1 MSLYK
6 RGKVYYMDTVVSGQR
21 IAKSTG
27 KKTKREALQVEKQ
40 EVAKAQVQDGTA
52 GGQMLLSELFE
63 DIYKERWQYQRS
75 GNRTYQRAMKLV
87 QDYGDPSLNNVTTAW
102 VRQTRHRMNRLG
114 LSGATINRYLAHL
127 RTALNHARDELGAI
141 EQVPKIS
148 LMAERKGRT
157 RVLSVE
163 EQEKL
168 THYLRYNHP
177 AKQSSKRTWPIV
189 ADLVDFLC
197 ETGLRLS
204 EALNLSTKNFKGRSE
219 ITLTPGETKTASAR
233 TVPLTD
239 KARAVLDRRGWKKP
253 FPLNK
258 DQVDR
263 IFALARKH
271 LGIDDPDFC
280 VHACR
285 HTYASRMLS
294 SGRVQL
300 YHIKTLLGHTSW
312 STTERYSHFATQDL
326 HEAVAVLNG

>member
-6 RGKVYYMDTVVSGQR
+6 RGKVYYMDVVISGER

-27 KKTKREALQVEKQ
+27 KKTKKEALQVEKQ
-40 EVAKAQVQDGTA
+40 EVAKAQVQDGLA

-75 GNRTYQRAMKLV
+75 GDRTYHRAMKLV
-87 QDYGDPSLNNVTTAW
+87 QDYGDPSLDNVTTAW
-102 VRQTRHRMNRLG
+102 VRQTRQRMSRLG
-114 LSGATINRYLAHL
+114 LSGATINRHLAHL
-127 RTALNHARDELGAI
+127 RTALNHARDDLEAI
-141 EQVPKIS
+141 EKVPKIS
-148 LMAERKGRT
+148 LMSERQGRT

-163 EQEKL
+163 EQERL

-177 AKQSSKRTWPIV
+177 KRSKNWPIV

-204 EALNLSTKNFKGRSE
+204 EALNLSTKNFKGRDE
-219 ITLTPGETKTASAR
+219 IILTPGETKTASAR

-239 KARAVLDRRGWKKP
+239 KARAILDHHRGWKKP
-253 FPLNK
+253 FPLKK

-271 LGIDDPDFC
+271 LGIDDPDFV

-285 HTYASRMLS
+285 HTYASRLLS
-294 SGRVQL
+294 SGKVQL

-312 STTERYSHFATQDL
+312 STTERYSHFATHDL
-326 HEAVAVLNG
+326 HEAVSVLNG